1 MNRDRLTAS
10 LYFLLIPLAL
20 AFWVGWS
27 YRCGVWND
35 IGLYA
40 VLVVMLGFGLL
51 GSYVYGRA
59 RQS

>member
-1 MNRDRLTAS
+1 MTAS
-10 LYFLLIPLAL
+10 LYFLLVPLAL

-27 YRCGVWND
+27 YRFDVWND

-40 VLVVMLGFGLL
+40 VLVVMLGFGFL

>member
-20 AFWVGWS
+20 AFLVGWN
-27 YRCGVWND
+27 YLFDVWND
-35 IGLYA
+35 IGLYS